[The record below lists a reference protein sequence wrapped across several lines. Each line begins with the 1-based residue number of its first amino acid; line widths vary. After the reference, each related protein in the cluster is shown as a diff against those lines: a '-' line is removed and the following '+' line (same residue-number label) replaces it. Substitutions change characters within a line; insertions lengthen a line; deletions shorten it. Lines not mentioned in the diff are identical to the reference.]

1 MPERRL
7 LAAVDLGSNSFRL
20 LIGRVEESAAG
31 VQVQPLDS
39 LKSPVR
45 LGAGLTPEGELDA
58 PSRQRAIE
66 ALHRFGERL
75 RSFSPDAVRAVATA
89 TLRNTRNPQ
98 HFLATAEAA
107 LGFPIDII
115 AGLEEARLIYAGAAH
130 AMAVDGV
137 NRLVIDIG
145 GGSTECI
152 IGRDYE
158 PRLTESVSIGC
169 VSITRKHFADGQ
181 VDAERLERAV
191 LRARAALAPIG
202 LAYRREGWGYAV
214 GTSGTARSLTQI
226 AAAQWGAPELTRD
239 ILAEL
244 AAELVRAGNGDRVR
258 LEGLRPERR
267 PVLAGGVAVMTAVF
281 DELGLS
287 ALRYCP
293 GALRQGLL
301 YDLLG
306 RETAAD
312 MREITV
318 ARMIA
323 RYGVDPAHGARVA
336 HTALA
341 MLGQAARGPAEILA
355 ADRALLGWTASL
367 AEIGMSISH
376 EDFHRHS
383 SYILTHADMPGFTQT
398 EQTRMAGL
406 ALGQSGGLRKMRG
419 VLADPRDWLMLL
431 CLRVATILHRRRDG
445 EAVPLPALFA
455 RRGRVGIELPA
466 QWAARHPL
474 SDESL
479 RAEAATWNEVGP
491 FEEVGYTTL

>member
-1 MPERRL
+1 
-7 LAAVDLGSNSFRL
+7 
-20 LIGRVEESAAG
+20 
-31 VQVQPLDS
+31 
-39 LKSPVR
+39 
-45 LGAGLTPEGELDA
+45 
-58 PSRQRAIE
+58 
-66 ALHRFGERL
+66 
-75 RSFSPDAVRAVATA
+75 
-89 TLRNTRNPQ
+89 
-98 HFLATAEAA
+98 
-107 LGFPIDII
+107 
-115 AGLEEARLIYAGAAH
+115 
-130 AMAVDGV
+130 
-137 NRLVIDIG
+137 
-145 GGSTECI
+145 
-152 IGRDYE
+152 
-158 PRLTESVSIGC
+158 
-169 VSITRKHFADGQ
+169 
-181 VDAERLERAV
+181 
-191 LRARAALAPIG
+191 
-202 LAYRREGWGYAV
+202 
-214 GTSGTARSLTQI
+214 
-226 AAAQWGAPELTRD
+226 
-239 ILAEL
+239 
-244 AAELVRAGNGDRVR
+244 
-258 LEGLRPERR
+258 
-267 PVLAGGVAVMTAVF
+267 MTAVF
-281 DELGLS
+281 EELGLS

-336 HTALA
+336 HTAQA

-466 QWAARHPL
+466 HWAARHPL